1 MLKAL
6 KLLASQTGHN
16 KKPRP
21 LSCSHQ
27 DYDQINNERDQRQTK
42 LTQEQQE
49 KEQQIAQH
57 FNNTLELDL
66 EKNPTL
72 SQVITRLQELLRQ
85 PGSPSKISETP
96 FGEDLAVIRE
106 IDLVMLR
113 NILPQQLTKSEI
125 QSINQATNYQ
135 ELASTRSEI
144 LSQALGKGQQETE
157 IIKRANRQLTNQQ
170 QEERIMWLI
179 LILVS

>member
-1 MLKAL
+1 M
-6 KLLASQTGHN
+6 
-16 KKPRP
+16 
-21 LSCSHQ
+21 
-27 DYDQINNERDQRQTK
+27 
-42 LTQEQQE
+42 
-49 KEQQIAQH
+49 
-57 FNNTLELDL
+57 ELDL

-135 ELASTRSEI
+135 ELANTRSEI
-144 LSQALGKGQQETE
+144 LSQALGKGQEQ
-157 IIKRANRQLTNQQ
+157 IKTTKQTNHQLINQQ
-170 QEERIMWLI
+170 QKERIMWLI
-179 LILVS
+179 